1 MLFRSL
7 FDVVNTYDSGAV
19 HSGASGDTGAT
30 WVGIKDAVT
39 VAGGSSTKLDA
50 YQSPAKAVLML
61 DVPVS
66 DNNGGLTPE
75 PDDGQDPCGKD
86 GCKTVDLTLQKVWRN
101 GQLERPDAITLEVTA
116 TYTNAAGEQVKA
128 GTRTILSRS

>member
-1 MLFRSL
+1 MGR
-7 FDVVNTYDSGAV
+7 
-19 HSGASGDTGAT
+19 
-30 WVGIKDAVT
+30 IKDAVT

-75 PDDGQDPCGKD
+75 PDDGQDRAARTAAEP
-86 GCKTVDLTLQKVWRN
+86 LT
-101 GQLERPDAITLEVTA
+101 
-116 TYTNAAGEQVKA
+116 
-128 GTRTILSRS
+128 